1 MYHFRFSTGC
11 KALPTAVPH
20 RGTLVGSIAVATYL
34 ILFAL
39 VVLFVVPASQANGPL
54 DGDTQW
60 QGAQA
65 GGK

>member
-1 MYHFRFSTGC
+1 M
-11 KALPTAVPH
+11 PH

>member
-1 MYHFRFSTGC
+1 MYHFRFSGGY

-54 DGDTQW
+54 DGDPQW